1 MASPPPPP
9 TTVRRNPPRRGRPAL
24 TPGPT
29 PAPAPTPTTATGTL
43 RSRRRKAPVISRL
56 LDDEPASA
64 AAAAATP
71 AAGATPLPPPP
82 PTPPDAAISPPHP
95 PPPAAAAA
103 PALTSSTSSQPAA
116 GEERLKVYLRIRP
129 LPAPERE
136 RGGRPAAGR
145 ARAKEQPPPPP
156 KKQQQPPGVCLV
168 ATGPG
173 SVALTV
179 PQAKLVDHRRGR
191 TATEVFDGFSAVL
204 PPDSSQ
210 NDIFTQVMNPLVDEF
225 LGGKSGLLVAM
236 GPTGSGK
243 THTVFGTARNPGL
256 VPLTLQKIF
265 TAADESE
272 GGNQSPRSFYLSM
285 FEILCEGKGERILD
299 LLSDAA
305 ELVLQQ
311 SATIKGLKEVAVSS
325 AMDAES
331 FVSRGMLKR
340 STAATDANSESSRS
354 QCIITIRAVH
364 KPVDQKSEHPT
375 SGSVL
380 TIADLAGA
388 ERKKNTGNKGSR
400 LLESNFINNTSMV
413 FGLCLRA
420 LLDHQ
425 KNQKKTLEKHF
436 KNSMLT
442 RYLKDY
448 LEGRKKMTLILN
460 VKPGED
466 DYADTSYLLRQASPY
481 MKIRYTSLDESSDL
495 VSQKRTNVSLV
506 CQENKKRRK
515 VNKPEPEVVTAEE
528 KELQRV
534 SRSEQVMKNL
544 FNALWTVSK
553 QKISES
559 EVAAKSMREL
569 LKDKDIEILE
579 LKKEL
584 DDLKSRCSH
593 VKQNDAAS
601 IAISSVSQTD
611 LASDAALDNVHL
623 STELVQKISEESTYS
638 DPEMSSAY
646 CDMTEKS
653 VDCDTS
659 VANLIDEHEL
669 SSRYLKKEESC
680 TPDVTEPK
688 CDLKKENTEIMGQV
702 GNKESDGSESCS
714 EQTSAPD
721 GGVTHAPSHLDDP
734 SELSYTELH
743 IVPCNLSA
751 QFTDIQVSEKAP
763 MEQSEEE
770 ELSSNTE
777 VESIQHVVDIKEM
790 KQHDYESSSQQ
801 PNFGAGD
808 VSSNQPL
815 LELQGMEN
823 PDELVPEPEICEPT
837 VKEAAAE
844 HAHGRHVP
852 DEGLPQTKASI
863 APTKDCQA
871 EGTTDDQKENL
882 CQEEANED
890 LCASKPRENTKKPS
904 SRRRL
909 LPVSAMMLKEFTGP
923 AIDAADTKRAT
934 DGGGGAKAS
943 SGEQSATAAGR
954 SDTLIRLLK
963 AKAPPMRHR
972 WG

>member
-1 MASPPPPP
+1 MASPPA
-9 TTVRRNPPRRGRPAL
+9 TIRRNPPRRGRPAL

-29 PAPAPTPTTATGTL
+29 PTPAPAPTPTTTTL
-43 RSRRRKAPVISRL
+43 RSRRRKAPVISRP
-56 LDDEPASA
+56 LDDEPAAPA
-64 AAAAATP
+64 AAAAAP
-71 AAGATPLPPPP
+71 AAAATPLPPPP

-95 PPPAAAAA
+95 APPAAAAA
-103 PALTSSTSSQPAA
+103 PGLTSSTSSLAAA

-136 RGGRPAAGR
+136 RGCRPAAGR

-156 KKQQQPPGVCLV
+156 KKPQQPPGVCLV

-265 TAADESE
+265 AAADESE
-272 GGNQSPRSFYLSM
+272 GGNQSPRLFHLSM

-311 SATIKGLKEVAVSS
+311 SATIKGLKEVAISS

-331 FVSRGMLKR
+331 LVSRGMLKR

-364 KPVDQKSEHPT
+364 QNVDQQSEHPI

-506 CQENKKRRK
+506 CQENKKKRK

-534 SRSEQVMKNL
+534 SRSEEIMKNL
-544 FNALWTVSK
+544 FNALWTFSK

-569 LKDKDIEILE
+569 LKDKDIEIVE

-611 LASDAALDNVHL
+611 LASDAALDNFHL

-659 VANLIDEHEL
+659 VANLIDEQEL
-669 SSRYLKKEESC
+669 SSRYLKKDESC

-702 GNKESDGSESCS
+702 GNKESDGSESS

-734 SELSYTELH
+734 SELSYTELQ

-777 VESIQHVVDIKEM
+777 VESIQHDVDIKEM
-790 KQHDYESSSQQ
+790 KQHDYQSSSQQ
-801 PNFGAGD
+801 LNFGAGD
-808 VSSNQPL
+808 VGSNQPF
-815 LELQGMEN
+815 LELQGMGAAHQN
-823 PDELVPEPEICEPT
+823 PDELVPEPERCEST
-837 VKEAAAE
+837 VKEATVE
-844 HAHGRHVP
+844 HAHGQRVP

-863 APTKDCQA
+863 APTKDCQT
-871 EGTTDDQKENL
+871 EGTMDDQKENL

-890 LCASKPRENTKKPS
+890 LCASKPCENTKKTA

-909 LPVSAMMLKEFTGP
+909 LPMASMMLKEFTGP
-923 AIDAADTKRAT
+923 AIDAADSKRAT
-934 DGGGGAKAS
+934 DGGGGAKAL
-943 SGEQSATAAGR
+943 AMAAGR
-954 SDTLIRLLK
+954 SDALIRLLK

>member
-29 PAPAPTPTTATGTL
+29 PAQAPTPTTGTL

-56 LDDEPASA
+56 LDDEPAA
-64 AAAAATP
+64 AAAAAAP
-71 AAGATPLPPPP
+71 AAAATPLPPPP

-103 PALTSSTSSQPAA
+103 TALTSSTSSSSAA
-116 GEERLKVYLRIRP
+116 EERLKVYLRIRP

-136 RGGRPAAGR
+136 RGCRPAAGR
-145 ARAKEQPPPPP
+145 ARAKEQPPPP

-305 ELVLQQ
+305 ELALQQ
-311 SATIKGLKEVAVSS
+311 SATIKGLKEVAISS
-325 AMDAES
+325 AMDAENL
-331 FVSRGMLKR
+331 VSRGMLKR

-364 KPVDQKSEHPT
+364 KTVDQQSEHQI

-506 CQENKKRRK
+506 CQENKKKRK

-534 SRSEQVMKNL
+534 SRSEQIMKNL

-584 DDLKSRCSH
+584 DDLKSRWSH

-611 LASDAALDNVHL
+611 LASDAALDNFHL
-623 STELVQKISEESTYS
+623 STELVQKISEECTYS

-659 VANLIDEHEL
+659 VANLIDEQEL
-669 SSRYLKKEESC
+669 SSRYLKKEAC

-702 GNKESDGSESCS
+702 GNKESDGSESS

-734 SELSYTELH
+734 SELSYTELR

-763 MEQSEEE
+763 MEQSKE

-777 VESIQHVVDIKEM
+777 VESIQHDVDIKEM
-790 KQHDYESSSQQ
+790 KQHDYQSSSQQ
-801 PNFGAGD
+801 LNCDAGV
-808 VSSNQPL
+808 VSSNQPF
-815 LELQGMEN
+815 LELQGMGAAHQN
-823 PDELVPEPEICEPT
+823 LDELVPEPEICEHT

-844 HAHGRHVP
+844 HAHGQHVP

-871 EGTTDDQKENL
+871 GGTADDQKENL
-882 CQEEANED
+882 CQKEANED
-890 LCASKPRENTKKPS
+890 LCASKPRENTKKT

-909 LPVSAMMLKEFTGP
+909 LPVASMMLKEFTGP

-934 DGGGGAKAS
+934 DGGGAKTL
-943 SGEQSATAAGR
+943 SGEQAAAGR
-954 SDTLIRLLK
+954 SDALIRLLK
-963 AKAPPMRHR
+963 AKSPPMRHR
-972 WG
+972 RG

>member
-29 PAPAPTPTTATGTL
+29 PAPAPTPTTATATL
-43 RSRRRKAPVISRL
+43 RSRRRKAPVISRP
-56 LDDEPASA
+56 LDDEPAA
-64 AAAAATP
+64 AAAP
-71 AAGATPLPPPP
+71 AAAASPLPPPP

-103 PALTSSTSSQPAA
+103 TVLTSSTSSQQSAA
-116 GEERLKVYLRIRP
+116 EERLKVYLRIRP
-129 LPAPERE
+129 LPAPERD

-156 KKQQQPPGVCLV
+156 RKQQPPGVCLV
-168 ATGPG
+168 ATAPG

-179 PQAKLVDHRRGR
+179 PPAKLVDHRRGR

-204 PPDSSQ
+204 PPNSSQ

-265 TAADESE
+265 AAADESE

-285 FEILCEGKGERILD
+285 FEILCEGKGEQILD
-299 LLSDAA
+299 LLSGGA

-311 SATIKGLKEVAVSS
+311 SATIKGLKEVAISS

-331 FVSRGMLKR
+331 VVSRGMLKR

-364 KPVDQKSEHPT
+364 KKIEQQSEYPI

-506 CQENKKRRK
+506 CQENKKKRK

-534 SRSEQVMKNL
+534 LRSEQIMKNL

-559 EVAAKSMREL
+559 EVATKSMREL
-569 LKDKDIEILE
+569 LKDKDTEILE

-584 DDLKSRCSH
+584 DDLKFRCSH

-601 IAISSVSQTD
+601 IAISSVVQTD
-611 LASDAALDNVHL
+611 LASDAALNNFH
-623 STELVQKISEESTYS
+623 
-638 DPEMSSAY
+638 
-646 CDMTEKS
+646 
-653 VDCDTS
+653 
-659 VANLIDEHEL
+659 
-669 SSRYLKKEESC
+669 
-680 TPDVTEPK
+680 
-688 CDLKKENTEIMGQV
+688 IMGQV

-734 SELSYTELH
+734 SETSFTELH

-763 MEQSEEE
+763 VEQSEEE

-777 VESIQHVVDIKEM
+777 VKSIQHDVDIKEM
-790 KQHDYESSSQQ
+790 KQHDYQSSSQQ
-801 PNFGAGD
+801 PNSGAED
-808 VSSNQPL
+808 VSSDQPF
-815 LELQGMEN
+815 LELQGMGAAHQN
-823 PDELVPEPEICEPT
+823 PDELVPEPEICEPM

-863 APTKDCQA
+863 APTKDCRA
-871 EGTTDDQKENL
+871 EGTADDQKENL

-890 LCASKPRENTKKPS
+890 LCASKPRENMKKT

-923 AIDAADTKRAT
+923 AIGLD
-934 DGGGGAKAS
+934 GGGAKAS
-943 SGEQSATAAGR
+943 SGEQSAMAAGR
-954 SDTLIRLLK
+954 SDALIRLLK

-972 WG
+972 RG

>member
-1 MASPPPPP
+1 M
-9 TTVRRNPPRRGRPAL
+9 
-24 TPGPT
+24 
-29 PAPAPTPTTATGTL
+29 
-43 RSRRRKAPVISRL
+43 
-56 LDDEPASA
+56 
-64 AAAAATP
+64 
-71 AAGATPLPPPP
+71 
-82 PTPPDAAISPPHP
+82 
-95 PPPAAAAA
+95 
-103 PALTSSTSSQPAA
+103 
-116 GEERLKVYLRIRP
+116 YLRIRP

-136 RGGRPAAGR
+136 RGCRPAAGR
-145 ARAKEQPPPPP
+145 PRSKEQPPPPP
-156 KKQQQPPGVCLV
+156 KKQQPPGVCLV

-210 NDIFTQVMNPLVDEF
+210 NDIFTQVMHPLVDEF

-243 THTVFGTARNPGL
+243 THTVFGSARNPGL

-311 SATIKGLKEVAVSS
+311 SATIKGLKEVAISNV
-325 AMDAES
+325 MDAES
-331 FVSRGMLKR
+331 LVSRGMLKR

-364 KPVDQKSEHPT
+364 KNVDQQSEHPI

-506 CQENKKRRK
+506 CQENKKKRK
-515 VNKPEPEVVTAEE
+515 VNKPEPEVLTAEE
-528 KELQRV
+528 KDSILKCDDNKLSEKDEFLNSELQRV
-534 SRSEQVMKNL
+534 CRSEQIMKNL

-553 QKISES
+553 QKLLES

-569 LKDKDIEILE
+569 LRDKDIEIIE

-593 VKQNDAAS
+593 EKFPIAEDTPVKQKDAAS
-601 IAISSVSQTD
+601 IALSSVSQSNQAG
-611 LASDAALDNVHL
+611 LGSSDAALDNFHL
-623 STELVQKISEESTYS
+623 STELVQKISEECTYS

-659 VANLIDEHEL
+659 VANLMDEQEL
-669 SSRYLKKEESC
+669 SSRHLKKEESC

-702 GNKESDGSESCS
+702 CNKESDGSESCS

-734 SELSYTELH
+734 SELSFTELH

-777 VESIQHVVDIKEM
+777 VESIQHDVDIKEM
-790 KQHDYESSSQQ
+790 KHHDYPSSSPQA
-801 PNFGAGD
+801 NSDTGD
-808 VSSNQPL
+808 NRPS
-815 LELQGMEN
+815 LELQGMGAAQQN
-823 PDELVPEPEICEPT
+823 PDELVPEPERCEPT

-844 HAHGRHVP
+844 HAHGR
-852 DEGLPQTKASI
+852 LPQMKASI

-871 EGTTDDQKENL
+871 EGTADDQKENI

-890 LCASKPRENTKKPS
+890 LCASKPRENTKKT

-909 LPVSAMMLKEFTGP
+909 LPVAAMMLKEFTGP

-934 DGGGGAKAS
+934 DGGGAKTS
-943 SGEQSATAAGR
+943 SGEQASAAAAGR
-954 SDTLIRLLK
+954 SDALIRLLK
-963 AKAPPMRHR
+963 AKSPPMRHR
-972 WG
+972 RG

>member
-29 PAPAPTPTTATGTL
+29 PAPAPTPTPTTATL

-56 LDDEPASA
+56 LDDEPAAA

-71 AAGATPLPPPP
+71 AAPATPLPPPP

-95 PPPAAAAA
+95 PPPPPAAAAVT
-103 PALTSSTSSQPAA
+103 ALTSSTSSAA
-116 GEERLKVYLRIRP
+116 EERLKVYLRIRP

-136 RGGRPAAGR
+136 RGCRPAAGR

-156 KKQQQPPGVCLV
+156 RKQQQPPGVCLV

-225 LGGKSGLLVAM
+225 LGGKNGLLVAM

-265 TAADESE
+265 TTADESE
-272 GGNQSPRSFYLSM
+272 GGNQSP
-285 FEILCEGKGERILD
+285 
-299 LLSDAA
+299 
-305 ELVLQQ
+305 
-311 SATIKGLKEVAVSS
+311 
-325 AMDAES
+325 
-331 FVSRGMLKR
+331 
-340 STAATDANSESSRS
+340 
-354 QCIITIRAVH
+354 
-364 KPVDQKSEHPT
+364 
-375 SGSVL
+375 
-380 TIADLAGA
+380 
-388 ERKKNTGNKGSR
+388 
-400 LLESNFINNTSMV
+400 
-413 FGLCLRA
+413 
-420 LLDHQ
+420 
-425 KNQKKTLEKHF
+425 
-436 KNSMLT
+436 

-481 MKIRYTSLDESSDL
+481 MKIRYTSLDESSNL

-506 CQENKKRRK
+506 CQENKKKRK

-534 SRSEQVMKNL
+534 SRSEQIMKNL

-553 QKISES
+553 QKITES
-559 EVAAKSMREL
+559 EVAAKSMQEL
-569 LKDKDIEILE
+569 LKDKDTEILE

-584 DDLKSRCSH
+584 DDLKSRCSR
-593 VKQNDAAS
+593 VKQNGAAS
-601 IAISSVSQTD
+601 IAISSVSETE
-611 LASDAALDNVHL
+611 LASDAALDNLH
-623 STELVQKISEESTYS
+623 TI
-638 DPEMSSAY
+638 
-646 CDMTEKS
+646 
-653 VDCDTS
+653 
-659 VANLIDEHEL
+659 
-669 SSRYLKKEESC
+669 R
-680 TPDVTEPK
+680 
-688 CDLKKENTEIMGQV
+688 QV

-734 SELSYTELH
+734 SELSFSELH

-777 VESIQHVVDIKEM
+777 VESIQHDVDIKGSNSFLMLVSSLLVMYFFFVKLPLNLCTEM
-790 KQHDYESSSQQ
+790 KQHDYQSSSQQ
-801 PNFGAGD
+801 PNCDAGD
-808 VSSNQPL
+808 VSSNQPF
-815 LELQGMEN
+815 LELQGMGAAHQN
-823 PDELVPEPEICEPT
+823 PDELVPEPERCESM
-837 VKEAAAE
+837 VKEATAA
-844 HAHGRHVP
+844 HAHG
-852 DEGLPQTKASI
+852 
-863 APTKDCQA
+863 
-871 EGTTDDQKENL
+871 
-882 CQEEANED
+882 ANED
-890 LCASKPRENTKKPS
+890 LCASKPRENTKKP

-923 AIDAADTKRAT
+923 AIGLD
-934 DGGGGAKAS
+934 GGGAKAS

-954 SDTLIRLLK
+954 SDALIRLLK
-963 AKAPPMRHR
+963 AKAPPMRHHR
-972 WG
+972 G

>member
-29 PAPAPTPTTATGTL
+29 PAPAPTPTPTTATL

-56 LDDEPASA
+56 LDDEPAAA

-71 AAGATPLPPPP
+71 AAPATPLPPPP

-95 PPPAAAAA
+95 PPPPPAAAAVT
-103 PALTSSTSSQPAA
+103 ALTSSTSSAA
-116 GEERLKVYLRIRP
+116 EERLKVYLRIRP

-136 RGGRPAAGR
+136 RGCRPAAGR

-156 KKQQQPPGVCLV
+156 RKQQQPPGVCLV

-225 LGGKSGLLVAM
+225 LGGKNGLLVAM

-265 TAADESE
+265 TTADESE
-272 GGNQSPRSFYLSM
+272 GGNQSPRLFYLSM

-299 LLSDAA
+299 LLSDA
-305 ELVLQQ
+305 
-311 SATIKGLKEVAVSS
+311 TIKGLKEVAISS

-331 FVSRGMLKR
+331 LVSRGMLKR

-364 KPVDQKSEHPT
+364 KNVDQQSEHPI

-481 MKIRYTSLDESSDL
+481 MKIRYTSLDESSNL

-506 CQENKKRRK
+506 CQENKKKRK

-534 SRSEQVMKNL
+534 SRSEQIMKNL

-553 QKISES
+553 QKITES
-559 EVAAKSMREL
+559 EVAAKSMQEL
-569 LKDKDIEILE
+569 LKDKDTEILE

-584 DDLKSRCSH
+584 DDLKSRCSR
-593 VKQNDAAS
+593 VKQNGAAS
-601 IAISSVSQTD
+601 IAISSVSETE
-611 LASDAALDNVHL
+611 LASDAALDNLHL

-659 VANLIDEHEL
+659 VANLIDEQEL

-688 CDLKKENTEIMGQV
+688 CDLKKENTETIRQV

-734 SELSYTELH
+734 SELSFSELH

-777 VESIQHVVDIKEM
+777 VESIQHDVDIKEM
-790 KQHDYESSSQQ
+790 KQHDYQSSSQQ
-801 PNFGAGD
+801 PNCDAGD
-808 VSSNQPL
+808 VSSNQPF
-815 LELQGMEN
+815 LELQGMGAAHQN
-823 PDELVPEPEICEPT
+823 PDELVPEPERCESM
-837 VKEAAAE
+837 VKEATAA
-844 HAHGRHVP
+844 HAHG
-852 DEGLPQTKASI
+852 
-863 APTKDCQA
+863 
-871 EGTTDDQKENL
+871 
-882 CQEEANED
+882 ANED
-890 LCASKPRENTKKPS
+890 LCASKPRENTKKP

-923 AIDAADTKRAT
+923 AIGLD
-934 DGGGGAKAS
+934 GGGAKAS

-954 SDTLIRLLK
+954 SDALIRLLK
-963 AKAPPMRHR
+963 AKAPPMRHHR
-972 WG
+972 G

>member
-1 MASPPPPP
+1 
-9 TTVRRNPPRRGRPAL
+9 
-24 TPGPT
+24 
-29 PAPAPTPTTATGTL
+29 
-43 RSRRRKAPVISRL
+43 
-56 LDDEPASA
+56 
-64 AAAAATP
+64 
-71 AAGATPLPPPP
+71 
-82 PTPPDAAISPPHP
+82 
-95 PPPAAAAA
+95 
-103 PALTSSTSSQPAA
+103 
-116 GEERLKVYLRIRP
+116 
-129 LPAPERE
+129 
-136 RGGRPAAGR
+136 
-145 ARAKEQPPPPP
+145 
-156 KKQQQPPGVCLV
+156 
-168 ATGPG
+168 
-173 SVALTV
+173 
-179 PQAKLVDHRRGR
+179 
-191 TATEVFDGFSAVL
+191 
-204 PPDSSQ
+204 
-210 NDIFTQVMNPLVDEF
+210 MNPLVDEF

-256 VPLTLQKIF
+256 VPQTLQKIF

-272 GGNQSPRSFYLSM
+272 GGNQSPRSFYLSV

-311 SATIKGLKEVAVSS
+311 SGTIKGLKEVAISNV
-325 AMDAES
+325 MDAES
-331 FVSRGMLKR
+331 LLSRGMLKR
-340 STAATDANSESSRS
+340 STAATDANMESSRS
-354 QCIITIRAVH
+354 QCIIIIRAAH
-364 KPVDQKSEHPT
+364 KNIDQQSEHPI
-375 SGSVL
+375 SGPVL

-442 RYLKDY
+442 KYLKDY

-506 CQENKKRRK
+506 CQENKKKRK
-515 VNKPEPEVVTAEE
+515 VNKPEPEVLTQAHLNS
-528 KELQRV
+528 ELQRV
-534 SRSEQVMKNL
+534 PRSEQIMKNL

-553 QKISES
+553 QKLSES
-559 EVAAKSMREL
+559 EVAVKRMQEL
-569 LKDKDIEILE
+569 LRDKDIENIE

-584 DDLKSRCSH
+584 DYLKARCSH
-593 VKQNDAAS
+593 EKFPIAEDTHVKESNAAS
-601 IAISSVSQTD
+601 IAQSSVSQSNQTD
-611 LASDAALDNVHL
+611 MVSSDAALENFHL

-659 VANLIDEHEL
+659 VANLIDEQEL

-702 GNKESDGSESCS
+702 GNKESDGSESRS

-734 SELSYTELH
+734 SELSFTELH

-763 MEQSEEE
+763 TEQSEEE

-777 VESIQHVVDIKEM
+777 VESIHHDVDIKEM
-790 KQHDYESSSQQ
+790 KHHDYPSSSQEA
-801 PNFGAGD
+801 NSDTGD
-808 VSSNQPL
+808 NRPSI
-815 LELQGMEN
+815 ELQGMGAAQQN
-823 PDELVPEPEICEPT
+823 PDELVHELGRCEPML
-837 VKEAAAE
+837 KEAAAE
-844 HAHGRHVP
+844 HAHGRQVP

-871 EGTTDDQKENL
+871 EGTADDKKENL
-882 CQEEANED
+882 GMEEANED
-890 LCASKPRENTKKPS
+890 LCASKPRENTKKTT

-909 LPVSAMMLKEFTGP
+909 RPRSDMTLKEFTGLD
-923 AIDAADTKRAT
+923 IDAMDSKRAA
-934 DGGGGAKAS
+934 DGGGA
-943 SGEQSATAAGR
+943 QSATVAGR
-954 SDTLIRLLK
+954 SDALIRLLR
-963 AKAPPMRHR
+963 AKPQPMRPR

>member
-1 MASPPPPP
+1 
-9 TTVRRNPPRRGRPAL
+9 
-24 TPGPT
+24 
-29 PAPAPTPTTATGTL
+29 L
-43 RSRRRKAPVISRL
+43 R
-56 LDDEPASA
+56 
-64 AAAAATP
+64 
-71 AAGATPLPPPP
+71 
-82 PTPPDAAISPPHP
+82 
-95 PPPAAAAA
+95 
-103 PALTSSTSSQPAA
+103 
-116 GEERLKVYLRIRP
+116 
-129 LPAPERE
+129 
-136 RGGRPAAGR
+136 
-145 ARAKEQPPPPP
+145 
-156 KKQQQPPGVCLV
+156 
-168 ATGPG
+168 
-173 SVALTV
+173 
-179 PQAKLVDHRRGR
+179 
-191 TATEVFDGFSAVL
+191 
-204 PPDSSQ
+204 
-210 NDIFTQVMNPLVDEF
+210 
-225 LGGKSGLLVAM
+225 
-236 GPTGSGK
+236 
-243 THTVFGTARNPGL
+243 
-256 VPLTLQKIF
+256 
-265 TAADESE
+265 
-272 GGNQSPRSFYLSM
+272 
-285 FEILCEGKGERILD
+285 
-299 LLSDAA
+299 
-305 ELVLQQ
+305 
-311 SATIKGLKEVAVSS
+311 
-325 AMDAES
+325 
-331 FVSRGMLKR
+331 
-340 STAATDANSESSRS
+340 
-354 QCIITIRAVH
+354 
-364 KPVDQKSEHPT
+364 
-375 SGSVL
+375 
-380 TIADLAGA
+380 
-388 ERKKNTGNKGSR
+388 
-400 LLESNFINNTSMV
+400 
-413 FGLCLRA
+413 
-420 LLDHQ
+420 
-425 KNQKKTLEKHF
+425 
-436 KNSMLT
+436 
-442 RYLKDY
+442 
-448 LEGRKKMTLILN
+448 
-460 VKPGED
+460 
-466 DYADTSYLLRQASPY
+466 
-481 MKIRYTSLDESSDL
+481 
-495 VSQKRTNVSLV
+495 
-506 CQENKKRRK
+506 
-515 VNKPEPEVVTAEE
+515 AEE

-534 SRSEQVMKNL
+534 SRSEQIMKNL

-611 LASDAALDNVHL
+611 LASALDNVHL

-646 CDMTEKS
+646 RDMTEKS

-659 VANLIDEHEL
+659 VANLIDEQEL

-702 GNKESDGSESCS
+702 GNKDSDGSESCS

-734 SELSYTELH
+734 SELSYIELQ

-763 MEQSEEE
+763 MEQREEE

-777 VESIQHVVDIKEM
+777 VESIQHDVDIKEM
-790 KQHDYESSSQQ
+790 QQHDYQSSSQQ
-801 PNFGAGD
+801 PNSDAGD
-808 VSSNQPL
+808 VSSNQPF

-844 HAHGRHVP
+844 HAHGQHVP

-890 LCASKPRENTKKPS
+890 LCASKPRENTKKP

>member
-29 PAPAPTPTTATGTL
+29 PAPAPTPTTTTTAL
-43 RSRRRKAPVISRL
+43 RSRRRKAPVISRP

-103 PALTSSTSSQPAA
+103 TALTSSTSSQPAA

-129 LPAPERE
+129 LPASERE
-136 RGGRPAAGR
+136 RGCRPAAGR
-145 ARAKEQPPPPP
+145 ARAKEQPPP

-265 TAADESE
+265 TAADESA

-311 SATIKGLKEVAVSS
+311 STTIKGLKEVAISS

-331 FVSRGMLKR
+331 LVSRAMLKR

-364 KPVDQKSEHPT
+364 KTVDQQCEHLI

-506 CQENKKRRK
+506 CQENKKKRK

-534 SRSEQVMKNL
+534 SRSEQIMKNL

-569 LKDKDIEILE
+569 LKDKDSEILE

-611 LASDAALDNVHL
+611 LASDAALDTVH
-623 STELVQKISEESTYS
+623 
-638 DPEMSSAY
+638 
-646 CDMTEKS
+646 
-653 VDCDTS
+653 
-659 VANLIDEHEL
+659 
-669 SSRYLKKEESC
+669 
-680 TPDVTEPK
+680 
-688 CDLKKENTEIMGQV
+688 IMGQV
-702 GNKESDGSESCS
+702 GSKESDGSESS

-734 SELSYTELH
+734 SELSYTELQ

-770 ELSSNTE
+770 EFSSNTE
-777 VESIQHVVDIKEM
+777 VESIQHDFDIKEM
-790 KQHDYESSSQQ
+790 KQHDYQSSSQQ
-801 PNFGAGD
+801 PNSDAGD
-808 VSSNQPL
+808 VSSNQPF
-815 LELQGMEN
+815 LELQGMGAAHQN
-823 PDELVPEPEICEPT
+823 PDELVPEPEICEHT

-852 DEGLPQTKASI
+852 DEGLPRTKASI

-871 EGTTDDQKENL
+871 EGTADDQKENL

-904 SRRRL
+904 RRRL
-909 LPVSAMMLKEFTGP
+909 LPVASMMLREFTGP

-934 DGGGGAKAS
+934 DGGGVKTL
-943 SGEQSATAAGR
+943 SGEQAAAGR
-954 SDTLIRLLK
+954 SDALIRLLK
-963 AKAPPMRHR
+963 AKA
-972 WG
+972 GG